1 VKSGGEVIRGEMEGN
16 WKIGAIAIVAM
27 IAISVFAGM
36 MLAMAQ
42 TATPHDSPET
52 LVSPGMSYI
61 AYNITFVANASDTC
75 PTNLSWFNITGINTT
90 FTNYGDVYDIANVSV
105 ILNTTGEN
113 IVNYSTAAGTSPLPP
128 TAFPINLNLSNAT
141 YTSGIPIPSGNAVNL
156 TIILTLNTT
165 GLTDGT
171 NISINATLKAWGNA
185 TSPWTW
191 TNNTNDPA
199 PETIEVLNAT
209 MGTNDV
215 IAAQG
220 QKFVMVANVTIDPG
234 NDTIDTNL
242 TAIRF
247 NITPATDMSADSI
260 ESFALFYDNDT
271 SGTFDPAIDK
281 KIATISPVTDLNAS
295 FSGLTSL
302 IPAGANATYFLTMN
316 ISDDA
321 NITANNTYQV
331 YIPEQ
336 GITIT
341 EGTGDSTNTSYSS
354 LLRIVAEK
362 YADNDPSLLDA
373 DNSTLMLI
381 KPSAVANNTDKLT
394 YMLIARDSNNR
405 LITGVTFYVSSN
417 RTEDTIT
424 PSTITTNETGVALFN
439 VTSTL
444 AGPVN
449 ITVKDSRNT
458 NKTISNTTGVFT
470 AGPPYKLA
478 WFGPDNSLTGVN
490 TIKQSVAIQ
499 DEYGNN
505 VTWDTLNSIP
515 PFRLVASIVSGN
527 ATVTSANPIIVDENN
542 ISANFTASGVRYSA
556 AFDFANFTFQGS
568 GTVTIKVAANRTLL
582 PAIKNITFQAP
593 IDHLEVTTN
602 KTSMFANGGND
613 SILVTVQLK
622 DADNNDIQSTGVT
635 IELSASTDPDLFDIT
650 NPSNST
656 DATGK
661 ATFVV
666 KSTTKDGSDS
676 LDAVVTYNPAGG
688 TGQTGTSD
696 IITLV
701 PCFAPGTSDVVNSTP
716 TILAGETSTI
726 TAMIKAYD
734 GEAFANKEV
743 TFNLTSGDGHFTD
756 GTTLTTVMTDSNGN
770 ASVEVTSTNA
780 TNNVLVINVTTVDE
794 FGVERQVGALQYI
807 TVQPNVPTK
816 LDISPARKIGLK
828 NVPGTSKDFT
838 LQLQDEYGNDN
849 TTAMTPVL
857 ITTDNPALGN
867 MTCAGTTVNNNL
879 WCNIS
884 TGGNVTFTYTVNSTE
899 EGTANL
905 TINVMNF
912 TIVDNITITTS
923 GPKGIHLTFNKT
935 LPLVGETVQS
945 IAQLTDAEGNPL
957 QIGGVVVTFTLRD
970 PDNWL
975 LDVNTGTTNDS
986 GIALYNFTGN
996 VYGPHTVTATND
1008 TYALS
1013 NTNTTTFVGNA
1024 TELEISVN
1032 KTTPA
1037 PNETILINATFK
1049 DAQGYVT
1056 SSEDGGTVMFLKD
1069 GFQFATATISNGVAT
1084 TTYTQTEPGTVNIT
1098 AFYNA
1103 TLQDMITVTF
1113 TLVAKNFSVNITP
1126 SEVTVNESTLV
1137 TVNVTDADTGAP
1149 VEGATVDL
1157 SGCGVELS
1165 NKTNASGIATFE
1177 VNANSTGII
1186 NVTVSMSG
1194 YNDWEGTITVKSP
1207 GCPWDLSGPVGEPDG
1222 EVNIFDIVAV
1232 ADHWGETG
1240 APGWIPEDLSG
1251 PAGEP
1256 DGLINIF
1263 DIVEVADH
1271 WGPCP

>member
-1 VKSGGEVIRGEMEGN
+1 MKSGGEVIKGEMEGK

-27 IAISVFAGM
+27 IAISVFAGI
-36 MLAMAQ
+36 MLVMAQ
-42 TATPHDSPET
+42 TATTATPQDSPET
-52 LVSPGMSYI
+52 SVSPGMSYI
-61 AYNITFVANASDTC
+61 AYNITYTNSSGPANLTWFNVTGMNASI
-75 PTNLSWFNITGINTT
+75 LNI
-90 FTNYGDVYDIANVSV
+90 GDIDDIVNVSV
-105 ILNTTGEN
+105 W
-113 IVNYSTAAGTSPLPP
+113 
-128 TAFPINLNLSNAT
+128 NAT
-141 YTSGIPIPSGNAVNL
+141 NMILLGYNNTRRATPPYFTVNL
-156 TIILTLNTT
+156 TPAGVNSSNYKLTIKLTINTT

-171 NISINATLKAWGNA
+171 NISINATLRSHNF
-185 TSPWTW
+185 S
-191 TNNTNDPA
+191 NNYAEDLDANDPA

-234 NDTIDTNL
+234 NGTIDTNL

-247 NITPATDMSADSI
+247 NITPATNMSADSI

-331 YIPEQ
+331 YIPKQ

-341 EGTGDSTNTSYSS
+341 EGTGDSTNTSNSS

-394 YMLIARDSNNR
+394 YMLIAKDSNNR

-417 RTEDTIT
+417 RTEKDTIT

-449 ITVKDSRNT
+449 ITVSDSRNA

-490 TIKQSVAIQ
+490 TISQSVAIQ

-505 VTWDTLNSIP
+505 VTWDTLSNID
-515 PFRLVASIVSGN
+515 PFRLVASIVDGN
-527 ATVTSANPIIVDENN
+527 ATVISANPIIVDENN
-542 ISANFTASGVRYSA
+542 ISASFTASGVNYSA
-556 AFDFANFTFQGS
+556 AFDLANFTFQGS
-568 GTVTIKVAANRTLL
+568 GTVTIKVAANRTLQ
-582 PAIKNITFQAP
+582 PATKDITFQAP

-635 IELSASTDPDLFDIT
+635 IELSASTYPDLFNIT
-650 NPSNST
+650 NPSNTT

-666 KSTTKDGSDS
+666 RSTTKDGEDS

-696 IITLV
+696 IIKLV
-701 PCFAPGTSDVVNSTP
+701 PCFAPSTSSVVNSTA

-734 GEAFANKEV
+734 GEAFTDKEV

-780 TNNVLVINVTTVDE
+780 TNNVLVINVTTLDE

-828 NVPGTSKDFT
+828 NVPGTSQNFT

-849 TTAMTPVL
+849 TTAETPVL
-857 ITTDNPALGN
+857 ITTDNPELGN
-867 MTCAGTTVNNNL
+867 MTCAGTTTAVNNNL

-884 TGGNVTFTYTVNSTE
+884 TGGNVTFTYTVNSTK

-905 TINVMNF
+905 TIKVMNF
-912 TIVDNITITTS
+912 TITDNITITTS
-923 GPKGIHLTFNKT
+923 GPKGIRLTFNKT

-945 IAQLTDAEGNPL
+945 IAQLTDAEDNPL
-957 QIGGVVVTFTLRD
+957 RIEGIVVTFTLRD
-970 PDNWL
+970 PDNRL
-975 LDVNTGTTNDS
+975 LDVNTSTTNDS

-996 VYGPHTVTATND
+996 VYGSHTVTATND

-1056 SSEDGGTVMFLKD
+1056 SSEDGGTVRFLKD

-1084 TTYTQTEPGTVNIT
+1084 TTYTQAEPGTVNIT

-1149 VEGATVDL
+1149 VEGATVNL

-1165 NKTNASGIATFE
+1165 NTTNASGIATFE

-1207 GCPWDLSGPVGEPDG
+1207 PSVCPWDLSGPAGEPDG

-1251 PAGEP
+1251 PANEP

-1263 DIVEVADH
+1263 DIVAVADH

>member
-1 VKSGGEVIRGEMEGN
+1 MKNKRTVLLLGIAAFFLMATAVISPA
-16 WKIGAIAIVAM
+16 GA
-27 IAISVFAGM
+27 
-36 MLAMAQ
+36 
-42 TATPHDSPET
+42 
-52 LVSPGMSYI
+52 SPGNVTGICDSDANNTVVPGETYI
-61 AYNITFVANASDTC
+61 AYNFTYTDSPGDNFD
-75 PTNLSWFNITGINTT
+75 TNLTWFNITGWNTT
-90 FTNYGDVYDIANVSV
+90 ATGWTDNNVSFDDIV
-105 ILNTTGEN
+105 NISLWNTTDPTNPVYIGHNNSTWAISDFN
-113 IVNYSTAAGTSPLPP
+113 IS
-128 TAFPINLNLSNAT
+128 INLSN
-141 YTSGIPIPSGNAVNL
+141 YWVPDGNEANITVK
-156 TIILTLNTT
+156 ITLNTT
-165 GLTDGT
+165 GLVDGEQIAFNAILRY
-171 NISINATLKAWGNA
+171 NIRNSTAGTVNWTIEEWVNDTAAESIN
-185 TSPWTW
+185 
-191 TNNTNDPA
+191 
-199 PETIEVLNAT
+199 VLDAT

-234 NDTIDTNL
+234 NDTIATNL

-260 ESFALFYDNDT
+260 ESFALFNDSDA
-271 SGTFDPAIDK
+271 SGTFDPAIDQ
-281 KIATISPVTDLNAS
+281 KICTISPVTDLNVS
-295 FSGLTSL
+295 FSGLESP
-302 IPAGANATYFLTMN
+302 IPPSHRYFLTMN

-331 YIPEQ
+331 YILPQ
-336 GITIT
+336 SITIT

-373 DNSTLMLI
+373 DNSTLINVSL
-381 KPSAVANNTDKLT
+381 SAVANNTDKLT
-394 YMLIARDSNNR
+394 YMLIAKDSNNR

-417 RTEDTIT
+417 RTEKDTIT

-449 ITVKDSRNT
+449 ITVKDSRNA

-490 TIKQSVAIQ
+490 TISQSVAIQ

-505 VTWDTLNSIP
+505 VTWDTLNSED
-515 PFRLVASIVSGN
+515 PFRLVASIVDGN
-527 ATVTSANPIIVDENN
+527 ATVISANPIIVDENN
-542 ISANFTASGVRYSA
+542 ISASFTASGVNYSA

-568 GTVTIKVAANRTLL
+568 GTVTIKVAANRTLQ
-582 PAIKNITFQAP
+582 PATKIITFQAP

-602 KTSMFANGGND
+602 KTSMYANGGND

-635 IELSASTDPDLFDIT
+635 IELSASTYPDLFNIT
-650 NPSNST
+650 NPSNTT

-666 KSTTKDGSDS
+666 RSTTKDGEDS

-688 TGQTGTSD
+688 TGQTGTSN
-696 IITLV
+696 IIKLV
-701 PCFAPGTSDVVNSTP
+701 PCFAPGTSSVVNSTA

-756 GTTLTTVMTDSNGN
+756 GTTLTTVTTDSNGN

-828 NVPGTSKDFT
+828 NVPGTSQNFT

-857 ITTDNPALGN
+857 ITTDNPELGN

-884 TGGNVTFTYTVNSTE
+884 TGGNVTFTYTVNSTK

-905 TINVMNF
+905 TIKVMNF
-912 TIVDNITITTS
+912 TITDNITITTS
-923 GPKGIHLTFNKT
+923 GPKGIRLTFNKT

-945 IAQLTDAEGNPL
+945 IAQLTDAGGNPL
-957 QIGGVVVTFTLRD
+957 RIEGIVVTFTLRD
-970 PDNWL
+970 PDNRL
-975 LDVNTGTTNDS
+975 LDVNTSTTNDS

-1013 NTNTTTFVGNA
+1013 DTNTTTFVGNA

-1049 DAQGYVT
+1049 DAQEYVT
-1056 SSEDGGTVMFLKD
+1056 SSEDTVKTGKTVRFLKD

-1084 TTYTQTEPGTVNIT
+1084 TTYTQAEPGTVNIT

-1149 VEGATVDL
+1149 VEGATVNL

-1165 NKTNASGIATFE
+1165 NTTNASGIATFE

-1207 GCPWDLSGPVGEPDG
+1207 PSVCPWDLSGPAGEPDG

-1251 PAGEP
+1251 PAGKP

>member
-1 VKSGGEVIRGEMEGN
+1 MKNKRTVLLLGIAAFFLMATAVISPA
-16 WKIGAIAIVAM
+16 GA
-27 IAISVFAGM
+27 
-36 MLAMAQ
+36 
-42 TATPHDSPET
+42 
-52 LVSPGMSYI
+52 SPGNVTGIYDADGANTVVPGETYI
-61 AYNITFVANASDTC
+61 AYSFTYNETSITGK
-75 PTNLSWFNITGINTT
+75 TNLTWFNITGWNTT
-90 FTNYGDVYDIANVSV
+90 ATGWTTGNNVSFDDIV
-105 ILNTTGEN
+105 NISLWNSTDNTLIGNASKSDIQDGFWINISLGNYTITENTTIYVN
-113 IVNYSTAAGTSPLPP
+113 I
-128 TAFPINLNLSNAT
+128 
-141 YTSGIPIPSGNAVNL
+141 
-156 TIILTLNTT
+156 TLNTT
-165 GLTDGT
+165 GLVDGKQIAF
-171 NISINATLKAWGNA
+171 NASLSYISNATGTTEYPGTEWA
-185 TSPWTW
+185 
-191 TNNTNDPA
+191 NDTA
-199 PETIEVLNAT
+199 AETIEVLNAT

-234 NDTIDTNL
+234 IATNL
-242 TAIRF
+242 SAITFNTTSTA
-247 NITPATDMSADSI
+247 DMSADSVDG
-260 ESFALFYDNDT
+260 FALFNDSDA
-271 SGTFDPAIDK
+271 SGTFDPALDK
-281 KIATISPVTDLNAS
+281 KVGTIDNPTTLNAS
-295 FSGLTSL
+295 FSTITDGF
-302 IPAGANATYFLTMN
+302 IPAAGTKYFLTLN
-316 ISDDA
+316 VSENA

-331 YIPEQ
+331 KVLQQNIA
-336 GITIT
+336 IT
-341 EGTGDSTNTSYSS
+341 EGTGNCSDTLDSVNLS
-354 LLRIVAEK
+354 IVAEK
-362 YADNDPSLLDA
+362 HANNDPSLLDA
-373 DNSTLMLI
+373 ANSTLTNVSL
-381 KPSAVANNTDKLT
+381 SAVANNTDKLM
-394 YMLIARDSNNR
+394 YRLIAKDSNNR
-405 LITGVTFYVSSN
+405 LITGVTFYVLSN

-424 PSTITTNETGVALFN
+424 PSTITTNDTGVALFN

-449 ITVKDSRNT
+449 ITVQDSRNT

-1056 SSEDGGTVMFLKD
+1056 SSEDGGTVRFLKD

-1084 TTYTQTEPGTVNIT
+1084 TTYTQADTGTVDIT

-1103 TLQDMITVTF
+1103 TLQNMTTVTF
-1113 TLVAKNFSVNITP
+1113 TTPIVLTVNITQ
-1126 SEVTVNESTLV
+1126 SSQNTSCTWFLVNY
-1137 TVNVTDADTGAP
+1137 TG
-1149 VEGATVDL
+1149 
-1157 SGCGVELS
+1157 
-1165 NKTNASGIATFE
+1165 
-1177 VNANSTGII
+1177 TGDI
-1186 NVTVSMSG
+1186 VG
-1194 YNDWEGTITVKSP
+1194 YNVSTDNATWTANDLNLSYKFTGLNNTEPTTLYVRATDTAGQFAYDSITVTSYL
-1207 GCPWDLSGPVGEPDG
+1207 GDIDDDG
-1222 EVNIFDIVAV
+1222 EVGFSDLTLFAAAYGSTPADVSWNAKADFDG
-1232 ADHWGETG
+1232 DGEVG
-1240 APGWIPEDLSG
+1240 FSDLTLFAAQYG
-1251 PAGEP
+1251 TEY
-1256 DGLINIF
+1256 
-1263 DIVEVADH
+1263 
-1271 WGPCP
+1271 W